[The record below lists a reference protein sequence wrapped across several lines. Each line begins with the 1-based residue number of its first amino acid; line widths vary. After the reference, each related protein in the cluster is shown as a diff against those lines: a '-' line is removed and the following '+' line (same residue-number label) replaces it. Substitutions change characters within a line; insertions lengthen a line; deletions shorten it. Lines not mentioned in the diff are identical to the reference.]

1 MDILSIDAMSDAEIA
16 EILDRSAQF
25 FAGNRGRR
33 SAERLH
39 GKIVFN
45 LFYENS
51 TRTAMS
57 FATAAQRLGASA
69 ISLSVERS
77 SVQKGE
83 TLEDTARTLNAM
95 RPDALVIRHRENGAP
110 AAVALIIDA
119 PVLNAGDGTNEHP
132 TQALLDAATIRHR
145 FGRIEGL
152 KVAICGDIRHS
163 RVARSN
169 ARLLPRLGAEVR
181 LAGPPG
187 LLPDGIPPLSIDEA
201 IAGADVVMMLR
212 VQRERLE
219 EDLGDAPGEYLAR
232 YGLTSER
239 LATASSDAVVM
250 HPGPMNRGVEID
262 PRVADSSDSLITAQV
277 RSGLVVRMAVLYD
290 LLTGGPVGV
299 QALAAA
305 EVA

>member
-1 MDILSIDAMSDAEIA
+1 VDILSIDSLSDAAIA
-16 EILDRSAQF
+16 DILERSDLYF
-25 FAGNRGRR
+25 DGNRGRR
-33 SAERLH
+33 STERLH
-39 GKIVFN
+39 GRIVFN
-45 LFYENS
+45 VFYENS

-57 FATAAQRLGASA
+57 FATAAHRLGASP

-77 SVQKGE
+77 SVSKGE

-110 AAVALIIDA
+110 ATVASIVDA

-181 LAGPPG
+181 LAGPSELMP
-187 LLPDGIPPLSIDEA
+187 LGIPKLSVDDA

-219 EDLGDAPGEYLAR
+219 AELGDGPGEYLSR
-232 YGLTSER
+232 YGLTAER
-239 LATASSDAVVM
+239 LATASPSVVVM
-250 HPGPMNRGVEID
+250 HPGPMNRGIEIEGSIADD
-262 PRVADSSDSLITAQV
+262 PQRSLIALQV
-277 RSGLVVRMAVLYD
+277 QMGVAVRMACLELVIA
-290 LLTGGPVGV
+290 G
-299 QALAAA
+299 AA
-305 EVA
+305 

>member
-1 MDILSIDAMSDAEIA
+1 VDILSIDSLSDPQIA
-16 EILDRSAQF
+16 EILDRSELY

-33 SAERLH
+33 SNERLH

-57 FATAAQRLGASA
+57 FATAAHRLGASA
-69 ISLSVERS
+69 IALSVEHS
-77 SVQKGE
+77 SVKKGE

-110 AAVALIIDA
+110 AVVAEIMEA

-132 TQALLDAATIRHR
+132 TQALLDSAAIRSK

-152 KVAICGDIRHS
+152 KIAICGDIRHS

-169 ARLLPRLGAEVR
+169 AKLLPRLGAEVR

-187 LLPDGIPPLSIDEA
+187 LMPNDLPAISVDEA
-201 IAGADVVMMLR
+201 IEGADIVMMLR

-219 EDLGDAPGEYLAR
+219 EELGDAPGEYLSR
-232 YGLTSER
+232 YGLTTDR
-239 LATASSDAVVM
+239 LAKASPTAVVM
-250 HPGPMNRGVEID
+250 HPGPMNRGVEIEDRIADD
-262 PRVADSSDSLITAQV
+262 PDRSLITLQV
-277 RSGLVVRMAVLYD
+277 EMGVAVRMACLELVVS
-290 LLTGGPVGV
+290 GG
-299 QALAAA
+299 A
-305 EVA
+305 